1 MEVWGG
7 GGEQVVRT
15 SKDLKKKYIYI
26 YIYISIKTYI
36 SQVGK
41 FSTFLCID

>member
-15 SKDLKKKYIYI
+15 SKDLKIYI
-26 YIYISIKTYI
+26 YIYISIKEKLYI
-36 SQVGK
+36 ASW
-41 FSTFLCID
+41 